1 MRINADGIHYRQLN
15 EQIHAALAGGAKDVI
30 LDNVRGQRYL
40 GTGLDNSVC
49 LTINGVPGN
58 DLGTFMN
65 GAEAIVNGNA
75 QDGVGNT
82 MNDGKIVIR
91 GDAGDILGYSQRGGK
106 IFVQGSVGYRAG
118 IHMKAYEDRLP
129 VVVIG
134 QTAKD
139 YLGEYMAG
147 GMLAV
152 LNLDSND
159 SSPVGEYVGTG
170 MHGGIIYLR
179 GWVEPHQLGREVG
192 TDRLNDSDWS
202 ALSEILGEYCRDL
215 DLNPSDFCCDD
226 FVKLT
231 PRSSRPYGRLYA
243 Y

>member
-1 MRINADGIHYRQLN
+1 MRINAEGIHYRQLN
-15 EQIHAALAGGAKDVI
+15 EQIHVALAGGTEGI
-30 LDNVRGQRYL
+30 TLDHVRGERYL
-40 GTGLDNSVC
+40 GVGLGRGVR

-58 DLGTFMN
+58 DLGAFMN
-65 GAEAIVNGNA
+65 GAEIIVNGNA

-82 MNDGKIVIR
+82 MNAGKIVIQ
-91 GDAGDILGYSQRGGK
+91 GDAGDILGYSQRGGQ

-118 IHMKAYEDRLP
+118 IHMKAYQDRFP

-147 GMLAV
+147 GVLAV

-179 GWVEPHQLGREVG
+179 GWVEPYQLGREVG
-192 TDRLNDSDWS
+192 TDRLDDSDWP
-202 ALSEILGEYCRDL
+202 ALNEILGEYCQDF
-215 DLNPSDFCCDD
+215 DLNPSDFCRDD